1 MPLTRVT
8 VTLPPD
14 LVTAADDLARRL
26 GTSRSAVMAEALGA
40 HVRSGRVAEPAPA
53 AYRTSLTDD
62 ALLTELRRRLAGRAS
77 PRSHAESLDPRRPR
91 IGFDRDQLAAVCRR
105 HHVARLSLF
114 GSVLTDEFG
123 PASDVDV
130 LVEFEPGHTPGLAI
144 ADLEDDLSAVFG
156 GRRVHV
162 VTPRSLHRLIRE
174 RVLASAVVQFAA

>member
-26 GTSRSAVMAEALGA
+26 GTSRSAVIAEALAA
-40 HVRSGRVAEPAPA
+40 HLRPSRVAEPAPP
-53 AYRTSLTDD
+53 AYRTGLTDD
-62 ALLTELRRRLAGRAS
+62 ALLDELRRRLAGQAS
-77 PRSHAESLDPRRPR
+77 PPWDSEPPDRRSPR
-91 IGFDRDQLAAVCRR
+91 IGFDRDRLAAVCRR

-123 PASDVDV
+123 PGSDVDV
-130 LVEFEPGHTPGLAI
+130 LVEFEPGHVPGLAI
-144 ADLEDDLSAVFG
+144 ADLEDELSAVFG

-162 VTPRSLHRLIRE
+162 VTARSLHRLIRE
-174 RVLASAVVQFAA
+174 RVLASAVEQFAA